1 MDRDTYQTACMICM
15 CDGNVSD
22 GTCPENPD
30 KTEGT
35 RHYYQEIDNGGM
47 TYAEAQTKCTGKLGM
62 ARFYTQAE
70 FNLIEELV
78 GKCFTNF

>member
-1 MDRDTYQTACMICM
+1 MGDF
-15 CDGNVSD
+15 VSGD
-22 GTCPENPD
+22 FVPTP
-30 KTEGT
+30 T